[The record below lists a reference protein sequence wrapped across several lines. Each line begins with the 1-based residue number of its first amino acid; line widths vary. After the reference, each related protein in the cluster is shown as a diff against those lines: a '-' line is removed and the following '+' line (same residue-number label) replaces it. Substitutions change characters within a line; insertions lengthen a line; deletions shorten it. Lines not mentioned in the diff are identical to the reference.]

1 MVKKITKS
9 PEKRSALHLSKQNQQ
24 QKLDLYPS
32 ELQKE
37 SPRKMKQI
45 IIKSLDSVTKYDEMF
60 LTVEFKL
67 VPSKTV
73 FSKVRSTLWF
83 DNQEVKSDLVTIPQ
97 SLGDKDE
104 FRLNYHLDMRG
115 ISTGAHTIRTELHDL
130 FSTCSTTKEQPIDY
144 VPLDRKPANRKIP
157 IAKKIA
163 VEDFTVVSKSDKEIY
178 NDIDKARKKEL
189 ESKRD
194 KR

>member
-1 MVKKITKS
+1 MVRKIKNQ
-9 PEKRSALHLSKQNQQ
+9 PNKRGNSNSSKQYQQ
-24 QKLDLYPS
+24 QRLDLYPS

-37 SPRKMKQI
+37 QTRKSKQI
-45 IIKSLDSVTKYDEMF
+45 IINSLDSVMNYDEMV

-83 DNQEVKSDLVTIPQ
+83 DDQELKTDLLAIPQ
-97 SLGDKDE
+97 SLGDTDE
-104 FRLNYHLDMRG
+104 FQLNQKFDMKG
-115 ISTGAHTIRTELHDL
+115 ISTGVHTIKAELCDI
-130 FSTCSTTKEQPIDY
+130 FYPCSAIREERIDY
-144 VPLDRKPANRKIP
+144 VPLDRKAAYRKIP

-163 VEDFTVVSKSDKEIY
+163 GEDFTIISSSDKEIY
-178 NDIDKARKKEL
+178 NGIDKARKNEL

-194 KR
+194 KW